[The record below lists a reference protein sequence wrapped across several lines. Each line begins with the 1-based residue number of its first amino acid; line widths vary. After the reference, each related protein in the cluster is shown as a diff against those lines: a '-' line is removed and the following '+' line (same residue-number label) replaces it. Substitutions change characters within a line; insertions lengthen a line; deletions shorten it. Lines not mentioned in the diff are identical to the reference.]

1 MRINVTAPEGRARA
15 AALVPTE
22 ATLVALTTAFRTL
35 RKAAPRQPF
44 ATRRP
49 GFPRPAGP
57 PRWERGSDTPI
68 VLVSGYLSPLG
79 CWDALLP
86 RLHANGY
93 RNTIC
98 FPYDS
103 LRAGIPEI
111 AEALAVKVS
120 DATRAAGSA
129 GVHLIGYSMGGLIIR
144 YAVQRL
150 GLTGDP
156 VSVTTVATPHR
167 GTPLAYA
174 GVGPAAQQMRVNSE
188 FLRGLP
194 AMCSSGRVRW
204 SLIGSPTDRVV
215 PVSSATDGHHVD
227 SLSLSGGGHL
237 GILDSPQMADAVL
250 NHLELFE
257 FEQAL
262 AASCV

>member
-49 GFPRPAGP
+49 EFPRPAGL
-57 PRWERGSDTPI
+57 PRPAQDSACPV

-86 RLHANGY
+86 RLHENGF
-93 RNTIC
+93 RNTTC
-98 FPYDS
+98 FAYDS
-103 LRAGIPEI
+103 LRADIPEI
-111 AEALAVKVS
+111 AEALAAQVS
-120 DATRAAGSA
+120 AVTRAGTP
-129 GVHLIGYSMGGLIIR
+129 GVHLIGYSMGGLVAR

-156 VSVTTVATPHR
+156 ISVTTIATPHR
-167 GTPLAYA
+167 GSPLACA

-194 AMCSSGRVRW
+194 AMYSSGRVRW
-204 SLIGSPTDRVV
+204 SLIGSPTDRMV
-215 PVSSATDGHHVD
+215 PLASATDGRHAD
-227 SLSLSGGGHL
+227 SLSLAGGGHL
-237 GILDSPQMADAVL
+237 GILDSPQMAGAVL
-250 NHLELFE
+250 SHLELCE

-262 AASCV
+262 VATCA

>member
-35 RKAAPRQPF
+35 RKATPRQPF

-49 GFPRPAGP
+49 EFPRPAGL
-57 PRWERGSDTPI
+57 PRPAQDSASPV

-86 RLHANGY
+86 RLHESGF
-93 RNTIC
+93 RNTVC

-111 AEALAVKVS
+111 AEALAVQVS
-120 DATRAAGSA
+120 AAIRAAGTP
-129 GVHLIGYSMGGLIIR
+129 GVHLIGYSMGGLVVR

-156 VSVTTVATPHR
+156 ISVTTIATPHR
-167 GTPLAYA
+167 GCPLASA

-188 FLRGLP
+188 FLRDLP
-194 AMCSSGRVRW
+194 AMYSSGRVRW

-215 PVSSATDGHHVD
+215 PLSSATDGRHAD
-227 SLSLSGGGHL
+227 SLSLAGGGHL
-237 GILDSPQMADAVL
+237 GILDSPQMAGAVL
-250 NHLELFE
+250 SHLELCE

-262 AASCV
+262 AVSCA